1 MSTLAGKR
9 IVITGSSRGLGRG
22 FALEMAKAGA
32 RVVINGTNAEALSET
47 ARAIRAVDGEVVSM
61 LGSVAD
67 SALCS
72 NLIAT
77 CVDSYGGID
86 VLVNNAGQVRDRTL
100 FKMSDDDFDQVIA
113 VHLRGTFMCSRQAA
127 LAMREQGAG
136 HIVNVVSSSGLA
148 GGFGQ
153 SNYAAAKAG
162 MMGLLYTW
170 VMELARYGIRCN
182 AFWPIA
188 ETDMTQVV
196 FERVKHD
203 ASAKGRAAPTP
214 AALGFGTP
222 TEVAQGMI
230 WLASDA
236 AAKFN
241 GQCFTFNGRKTALWS
256 HPTEV
261 LESFKATPW
270 SVAEL
275 TAYYDSVAPVPAY
288 QPRFVEKN

>member
-1 MSTLAGKR
+1 MTTLAGKR

-32 RVVINGTNAEALSET
+32 RVVINGTNGDALAAS
-47 ARAIRAVDGEVVSM
+47 AQAIRDAGGEVVAL
-61 LGSVAD
+61 LGSVAE
-67 SALCS
+67 SATCTQ
-72 NLIAT
+72 LIQT

-86 VLVNNAGQVRDRTL
+86 VLINNAGQVRDRTL
-100 FKMSDDDFDQVIA
+100 FKMSDADFDEVIA

-127 LAMREQGAG
+127 IAMREQGG
-136 HIVNVVSSSGLA
+136 GQIINVVSSSGLA

-170 VMELARYGIRCN
+170 VMELSRYGIRCN
-182 AFWPIA
+182 AFWPIG

-196 FERVKHD
+196 FERANQD
-203 ASAKGRAAPTP
+203 AAGKGRVAPSP
-214 AALGFGTP
+214 AELGFGTP
-222 TEVAQGMI
+222 AEVAQGMI

-241 GQCFTFNGRKTALWS
+241 GQCFTFNGRKTALWT

-261 LESFKATPW
+261 VESFKSTPW

-275 TAYYDSVAPVPAY
+275 TAHYDAVAPMPAY
-288 QPRFVEKN
+288 QPRFVE

>member
-9 IVITGSSRGLGRG
+9 VVITGSSRGLGRG

-32 RVVINGTNAEALSET
+32 RIVINGTNADALGEAQHALH
-47 ARAIRAVDGEVVSM
+47 AAGAEVVSV

-67 SALCS
+67 AALC
-72 NLIAT
+72 NRLIQT

-86 VLVNNAGQVRDRTL
+86 VLINNAGQVRDRTL

-113 VHLRGTFMCSRQAA
+113 VHLRGTFICSRQAA

-136 HIVNVVSSSGLA
+136 HIINVVSSSGLA

-188 ETDMTQVV
+188 ETEMTQVV
-196 FERVKHD
+196 FERVKQD

-214 AALGFGTP
+214 AELGFGTP
-222 TEVAQGMI
+222 AEVAQGMI

-256 HPTEV
+256 HPREV
-261 LESFKATPW
+261 MESFKATPW

-275 TAYYDSVAPVPAY
+275 AAHYDAIEPVAAY
-288 QPRFVEKN
+288 QPRFVE

>member
-1 MSTLAGKR
+1 MTTLTGKR

-32 RVVINGTNAEALSET
+32 RVVINGTNAVALADTES
-47 ARAIRAVDGEVVSM
+47 AIRAAGCEVASV

-67 SALCS
+67 AALCS
-72 NLIAT
+72 RLIQT
-77 CVDSYGGID
+77 CVDTYGGID
-86 VLVNNAGQVRDRTL
+86 VLINNAGQVRDRTL
-100 FKMSDDDFDQVIA
+100 FKMSDADFDEVIA
-113 VHLRGTFMCSRQAA
+113 VHLRGSFMCSRQAA
-127 LAMREQGAG
+127 IAMRAQGAG
-136 HIVNVVSSSGLA
+136 HIINIVSNSGLS

-170 VMELARYGIRCN
+170 VMELSRYGIRCN

-188 ETDMTQVV
+188 ETDMTRVV
-196 FERVKHD
+196 FERATQD
-203 ASAKGRAAPTP
+203 AVSKGQAAPSP
-214 AALGFGTP
+214 AELGFGTP
-222 TEVAQGMI
+222 AEVAQGMI

-241 GQCFTFNGRKTALWS
+241 GQCFTFNGRKTALWT

-261 LESFKATPW
+261 QESFKATPW

-275 TAYYDSVAPVPAY
+275 TAHYADVEPIAAY
-288 QPRFVEKN
+288 QPRFVQ

>member
-1 MSTLAGKR
+1 MTTLAGKR

-22 FALEMAKAGA
+22 FAVEMAKAGA
-32 RVVINGTNAEALSET
+32 KLVINGTHAETLAATEG
-47 ARAIRAVDGEVVSM
+47 AIRAAGGTVSAVC
-61 LGSVAD
+61 GSVTD

-72 NLIAT
+72 QLVQT

-86 VLVNNAGQVRDRTL
+86 VLINNAGQVRDRTL
-100 FKMSDDDFDQVIA
+100 FKMSDADFDEVIA
-113 VHLRGTFMCSRQAA
+113 VHLRGTFLCSRQAA
-127 LAMREQGAG
+127 LAMRDHGGG
-136 HIVNVVSSSGLA
+136 HIINVVSNSGLS

-196 FERVKHD
+196 FER
-203 ASAKGRAAPTP
+203 AAQAAAAKGEPAPNP
-214 AALGFGTP
+214 ASLGFGTP
-222 TEVAQGMI
+222 AEVAQGMI
-230 WLASDA
+230 WLASEHA
-236 AAKFN
+236 ARFN
-241 GQCFTFNGRKTALWS
+241 GQCFTFNGRKTALWT

-261 LESFKATPW
+261 SESFKATPW

-275 TAYYDSVAPVPAY
+275 AAHYDAVTPIPAY
-288 QPRFVEKN
+288 QPRFVE

>member
-1 MSTLAGKR
+1 MTTLTGKR

-32 RVVINGTNAEALSET
+32 RVVINGTNAAALADTES
-47 ARAIRAVDGEVVSM
+47 AIRAASGEVVSV
-61 LGSVAD
+61 LGSVTD

-72 NLIAT
+72 RLIQT
-77 CVDSYGGID
+77 CVDTYGGID
-86 VLVNNAGQVRDRTL
+86 VLINNAGQVRDRTL
-100 FKMSDDDFDQVIA
+100 FKMSDADFDEIIA
-113 VHLRGTFMCSRQAA
+113 VHLRGSFMCSRQAA
-127 LAMREQGAG
+127 IAMRAQGAG
-136 HIVNVVSSSGLA
+136 HIINIVSNSGLS

-170 VMELARYGIRCN
+170 VMELSRYGIRCN
-182 AFWPIA
+182 ALWPIA

-196 FERVKHD
+196 FERATQD
-203 ASAKGRAAPTP
+203 ANTKGQAPPSP
-214 AALGFGTP
+214 AELGFGTP
-222 TEVAQGMI
+222 AEVAQGMI

-241 GQCFTFNGRKTALWS
+241 GQCFTFNGRKTALWT

-261 LESFKATPW
+261 QECFKATPW

-275 TAYYDSVAPVPAY
+275 TAHYADLEAIAPY
-288 QPRFVEKN
+288 QPRFVE

>member
-1 MSTLAGKR
+1 MTLLAGKR

-32 RVVINGTNAEALSET
+32 KLVINGTNAEALAATEAAVREAGGSVT
-47 ARAIRAVDGEVVSM
+47 AVR
-61 LGSVAD
+61 GSVAE
-67 SALCS
+67 SALAS
-72 NLIAT
+72 ALVQT
-77 CVDSYGGID
+77 CVDTYGGID
-86 VLVNNAGQVRDRTL
+86 VLINNAGQVRDRTL
-100 FKMSDDDFDQVIA
+100 FKMSDADFDEVIA
-113 VHLRGTFMCSRQAA
+113 VHLRGTFLCSRQAA
-127 LAMREQGAG
+127 LAMRDHGGG
-136 HIVNVVSSSGLA
+136 HIINVVSNSGLS

-170 VMELARYGIRCN
+170 VMELSRYGIRCN

-196 FERVKHD
+196 FERAAQA
-203 ASAKGRAAPTP
+203 ASANGGQAPSP

-222 TEVAQGMI
+222 AEVAQGMI
-230 WLASDA
+230 WLASEHA
-236 AAKFN
+236 ARFN
-241 GQCFTFNGRKTALWS
+241 GQCFTFNGRKTALWT

-261 LESFKATPW
+261 HESFKATPW

-275 TAYYDSVAPVPAY
+275 AAHYGSIEAIAPY
-288 QPRFVEKN
+288 QPRFVE

>member
-32 RVVINGTNAEALSET
+32 RVVINGTNAEALGAT
-47 ARAIRAVDGEVVSM
+47 ASAIGAAGGEVVSV

-72 NLIAT
+72 KLIQT

-86 VLVNNAGQVRDRTL
+86 VLINNAGQVRDRTL

-127 LAMREQGAG
+127 LVMREQGTG
-136 HIVNVVSSSGLA
+136 HIVNVVSSSGLV

-188 ETDMTQVV
+188 QTDMTQVV
-196 FERVKHD
+196 FERAKQD

-222 TEVAQGMI
+222 AEVAQGMI

-236 AAKFN
+236 AARFN

-256 HPTEV
+256 HPSEV
-261 LESFKATPW
+261 IESFKTAPW

-275 TAYYDSVAPVPAY
+275 TTFYASVEPVPAY
-288 QPRFVEKN
+288 QPRFVE